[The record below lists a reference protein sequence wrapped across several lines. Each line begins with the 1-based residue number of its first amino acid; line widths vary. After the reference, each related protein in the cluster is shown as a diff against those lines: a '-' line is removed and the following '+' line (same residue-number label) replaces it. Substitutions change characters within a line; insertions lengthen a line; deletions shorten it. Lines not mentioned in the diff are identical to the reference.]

1 MTHGPVQ
8 RDTTGDRTHPG
19 RVGAGLCRTAASESA
34 VPRAPRTCDEAEPV
48 LSPVVGA
55 VPGASVHVARAAER
69 GQDAP
74 RARHEFE
81 PVLSP
86 ARRRGRVEA
95 VGAGP
100 DGPVHVARTAGRDQ
114 GAPHGRAVGDNRRAT
129 LRCGAASLTETAG
142 RAPFEQHAKAAGEDA
157 R

>member
-1 MTHGPVQ
+1 MTNGPVQ

-19 RVGAGLCRTAASESA
+19 RAGACLCRTAASESA

-55 VPGASVHVARAAER
+55 VPGASVRVARAAER

-74 RARHEFE
+74 RARHEIE

-86 ARRRGRVEA
+86 ARRRGCAEA
-95 VGAGP
+95 VAAGQEGSVRVP
-100 DGPVHVARTAGRDQ
+100 RAAGRDH
-114 GAPHGRAVGDNRRAT
+114 GAPDGRAVGDNRRAT

-142 RAPFEQHAKAAGEDA
+142 RAPFEQHAKAAGEEA

>member
-1 MTHGPVQ
+1 VTNGPVQ

-19 RVGAGLCRTAASESA
+19 RAGAGLCRRAASESA

-55 VPGASVHVARAAER
+55 VPGASVRVARAAER

-74 RARHEFE
+74 RARHELE
-81 PVLSP
+81 PALSP
-86 ARRRGRVEA
+86 ARRRGCAEA
-95 VGAGP
+95 VVAGQ
-100 DGPVHVARTAGRDQ
+100 DGSVRVPRAAGRNH
-114 GAPHGRAVGDNRRAT
+114 GAPDGRAVGGNRRAT

-142 RAPFEQHAKAAGEDA
+142 RAPFEQHAKAAGEEA